1 MVVDKYDREE
11 KEKIRARSVR
21 RGVGCL
27 PYWYSIFLGLSGT
40 CFVYLLAGDPS
51 DSGLISH
58 DTSTRMEESNPCE
71 IGLDEMRQLLPI
83 KQERFHS
90 VKQRCNM
97 LRSR

>member
-1 MVVDKYDREE
+1 MVVDK
-11 KEKIRARSVR
+11 KR
-21 RGVGCL
+21 RKRLEQEVFVGGSDACL
-27 PYWYSIFLGLSGT
+27 TGTAFFLGLSGT

-71 IGLDEMRQLLPI
+71 MGLDEMRQLLPI